1 MRSVKAVAS
10 TLALALALALALGGA
25 ALAAEPLKM
34 MVPANPGGGW
44 DTTGRSVLGALA
56 ADGIHT
62 AGAQVTNKGGAGG
75 TIGLAEFVNGMK
87 GNDHALM
94 VTGVIMVGGILTNK
108 SPVTLDQVTP
118 LARLTIEYNALAVAP
133 GSPFRTVKDFL
144 DALRQDPGK
153 VSVGG
158 GSAGGVDHITLALVG
173 KAIGVPAARL
183 NYVAYQGGGEMIAA
197 VAGGKLAA
205 AISGASEFKQYVD
218 TGRLRLLAVSSEA
231 RLPGIGVPTLK
242 ESGVNVVIGNW
253 RGLVGPP
260 GMSAAGRAHLIAML
274 DQMHAG
280 KAWPETLRKQGW
292 DDAYLAGDAFS
303 AFLREENVRIGEILK
318 DVGLV
323 K

>member
-1 MRSVKAVAS
+1 MRFARTLVVAS
-10 TLALALALALALGGA
+10 MIAVSLAGMAS
-25 ALAAEPLKM
+25 AAEPLKM

-44 DTTGRSVLGALA
+44 DTTGRSVLAALA

-75 TIGLAEFVNGMK
+75 TIGLAEFVNTMK
-87 GNDHALM
+87 GNDNALM
-94 VTGVIMVGGILTNK
+94 VMGAIMVGGILTNK

-118 LARLTIEYNALAVAP
+118 LARLTIEHNAIAVAP
-133 GSPFRTVKDFL
+133 GSPFKTVTDL
-144 DALRQDPGK
+144 VDALKQDPGK

-158 GSAGGVDHITLALVG
+158 GSAGGVDHINLALIG
-173 KAIGVPAARL
+173 KAVGVPAAKL
-183 NYVAYQGGGEMIAA
+183 NYVPYQGGGEMIAA

-218 TGRLRLLAVSSEA
+218 TGRLRLLAVTSEA
-231 RLPGIGVPTLK
+231 RLPGISAPTLK

-260 GMSAAGRAHLIAML
+260 GMSAAGRTSLIALL
-274 DQMHAG
+274 DKMHAG
-280 KAWPETLRKQGW
+280 KAWAETLKKQGW

-303 AFLREENVRIGEILK
+303 AYIKEENGRIGEILK